1 MQLLYN
7 TASPYARKCRILI
20 CELGLDDK
28 VAQQDVG
35 MLSPLHTEASLFA
48 VNPLGKI
55 PVLLLRQEQAL
66 QDSRVIC
73 EYLNHFAA
81 GPFFPDGNA
90 RFLSLQCQALAD
102 GLLDAA
108 LTIRYQL
115 GFCENPWM
123 QLIEKQRVRKQQA
136 LQALEDTFDEWKEDF
151 TVGEVAIACALGY
164 LDFRFAEWNWRQRYP
179 RVADWFTGMSAR
191 QSLADTVPG

>member
-20 CELGLDDK
+20 YELGLDDK

-35 MLSPLHTEASLFA
+35 MLSPLHTEASLFS

-55 PVLLLRQEQAL
+55 PVLLLRQGQAL

-73 EYLNHFAA
+73 EYLNHLAA
-81 GPFFPDGNA
+81 GPFFPNGNT
-90 RFLSLQCQALAD
+90 RFLSLQRQALAD

-123 QLIEKQRVRKQQA
+123 QFIEKQRVRKQQA

-179 RVADWFTGMSAR
+179 RVADWFTGMSTR